1 MVYEIRFY
9 VSAPVITTTQIHLDG
24 ILSAVHPAMHNLS
37 WITRQSARSEVKTAP
52 LPIDSAKIGSKWV
65 FCCTASDFDD
75 SAKVFTDKFNK
86 RKDAIDYHYIT
97 RRLTPRS
104 GPGRDRLETCYG
116 VLCEYVRFYAST
128 TDLREMERI
137 CKRVRSIGN
146 LRKMGYGSVSC
157 IEINKTELSW
167 KECLVLNGI
176 AMRNMPAC
184 MVDEGFI
191 SRIPVQ
197 SPYWLSDNIEH
208 GVMAGEKCFLADGV
222 WLNEYK

>member
-37 WITRQSARSEVKTAP
+37 GITRQSARSEVKTAP

-137 CKRVRSIGN
+137 CKRVSSIGN
-146 LRKMGYGSVSC
+146 LRKMGYGRVSNF
-157 IEINKTELSW
+157 EITEAEMEW
-167 KECLVLNGI
+167 RDCLVRFGV
-176 AMRNMPAC
+176 AMRNLPAC
-184 MVDEGFI
+184 MTVGGNL

-197 SPYWLSDNIEH
+197 APYWLPDNMEPGVIE
-208 GVMAGEKCFLADGV
+208 GEKCCLADGV